1 MMSDWV
7 QSIFIVVM
15 FSMFLMVDAF
25 NGGVR
30 SVQENWN
37 MYRCNPVMM
46 PFAGQF
52 APKGSTLSTQDNFSY
67 CVQNMMSNFAPAFT
81 QPFAHLQNMTV
92 DMMGSINDSTGASLS
107 QSSWFSFSVTNIFK
121 NVYNVFLNIVVEFT
135 ILTNKL
141 LDAQGKISAIITTL
155 LYIVTAVQYTFESMW
170 NGIPGKMIQTIG
182 KL

>member
-81 QPFAHLQNMTV
+81 QPFAHLQNV
-92 DMMGSINDSTGASLS
+92 
-107 QSSWFSFSVTNIFK
+107 V
-121 NVYNVFLNIVVEFT
+121 VVFHVI
-135 ILTNKL
+135 IIKL
-141 LDAQGKISAIITTL
+141 IAAQGRTSAIMTTL
-155 LYIVTAVQYTFESMW
+155 MHVLVTAKLTFESMW